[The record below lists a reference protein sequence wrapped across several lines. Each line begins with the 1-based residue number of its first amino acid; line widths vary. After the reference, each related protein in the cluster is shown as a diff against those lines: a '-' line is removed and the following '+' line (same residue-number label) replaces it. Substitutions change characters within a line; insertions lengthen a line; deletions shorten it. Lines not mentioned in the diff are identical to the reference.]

1 MRSKESLKQEGN
13 MKKKWI
19 VLVVAVVFGLVAV
32 HASTTFAGELKKI
45 PLVYSDHIPPMA
57 GGNIFLK
64 KQYFP
69 RIKEQCAAKGYEL
82 DITFYHAGSLYNSL
96 QQVQACQQGLVDMT
110 VAVLPYELSRFPL
123 HELLDFA
130 FMGWTDGLME
140 LKVWQGLTDNVPE
153 FKKEMSDGFFEFVRF
168 IPTRKYLHTNLGPKV
183 RSVADFKGKKIHS
196 VGVNADLMKMIGAV
210 PIKQDNA
217 DWYTSLDR
225 GLLDGI
231 LVSIDMTFIMKL
243 YEVLNTH
250 ILPYDDTLGHTPVTH
265 LFSRKKFEKLPPEV
279 QQVFKDNFQWAS
291 EAITSYEEEHN
302 LPIYLKPP
310 KEKGNTFITLTPEE
324 TAEFRNADRKV
335 HQMWIEEK
343 KKEGLPGQRL
353 YDEANRLVKK
363 FRNM

>member
-1 MRSKESLKQEGN
+1 

-19 VLVVAVVFGLVAV
+19 VLVLAIVFGLVAAQ
-32 HASTTFAGELKKI
+32 ASTTFAQELKKI

-69 RIKEQCAAKGYEL
+69 RIQKQCNEKGYEL

-110 VAVLPYELSRFPL
+110 VAVLPYELSRFPM
-123 HELLDFA
+123 HEILDFA
-130 FMGWTDGLME
+130 FMGWQDGLHV
-140 LKVWQGLTDNVPE
+140 LKVWQGLTENVPE
-153 FKKEMSDGFFEFVRF
+153 FKKEMSQGFFEFVRF
-168 IPTRKYLHTNLGPKV
+168 EPSRKYLHTRLGPKV
-183 RSVADFKGKKIHS
+183 RSIADLKGKKIHS
-196 VGVNADLMKMIGAV
+196 VGVNADLMKSIGAV

-231 LVSIDMTFIMKL
+231 IVAFDMVFIMKMF
-243 YEVLNTH
+243 EVLDTH
-250 ILPYDDTLGHTPVTH
+250 ILPYEDSFGHTPVTH

-291 EAITSYEEEHN
+291 ETITSYEMEHN
-302 LPIYLKPP
+302 VPIYTGPA
-310 KEKGNTFITLTPEE
+310 KEKGNTFITLTAQE
-324 TAEFRNADRKV
+324 TAEFREADRKV
-335 HQMWIEEK
+335 HKMWIAEK
-343 KKEGLPGQRL
+343 EKQGIPAQRL
-353 YDEANRLVKK
+353 YDEALRLVEKYKK
-363 FRNM
+363 

>member
-1 MRSKESLKQEGN
+1 

-19 VLVVAVVFGLVAV
+19 VVVLAIVFGLIAV
-32 HASTTFAGELKKI
+32 QSSTTFSQELKKI
-45 PLVYSDHIPPMA
+45 PLTYSDHIPPMA

-69 RIKEQCAAKGYEL
+69 RLQKQLAEKGYQL

-96 QQVQACQQGLVDMT
+96 QQVQACQQGLIDMT

-130 FMGWTDGLME
+130 FMGWEDGLME
-140 LKVWQGLTDNVPE
+140 LKVWQGLTENVPE
-153 FKKEMSDGFFEFVRF
+153 FRKEMSQGFVEFVRF
-168 IPTRKYLHTNLGPKV
+168 MPSKKYLHTRLGPNV

-231 LVSIDMTFIMKL
+231 IVAFDMVSIMKL

-250 ILPYDDTLGHTPVTH
+250 ILPYHDTFGHTPVTH
-265 LFSRKKFEKLPPEV
+265 IFSRKKFEKLPPEV
-279 QQVFKDNFQWAS
+279 QKVFLDNFQWAS
-291 EAITSYEEEHN
+291 ETITAYEKDVN
-302 LPIYLKPP
+302 APGYQKGAR
-310 KEKGNTFITLTPEE
+310 EKGNTFITLTPEE
-324 TAEFRNADRKV
+324 TEEFRNADRKV
-335 HQMWIEEK
+335 HKMWIAEK
-343 KKEGLPGQRL
+343 EKEGLPGQRL
-353 YDEANRLVKK
+353 YDEAVRLVKK
-363 FRNM
+363 YQNM